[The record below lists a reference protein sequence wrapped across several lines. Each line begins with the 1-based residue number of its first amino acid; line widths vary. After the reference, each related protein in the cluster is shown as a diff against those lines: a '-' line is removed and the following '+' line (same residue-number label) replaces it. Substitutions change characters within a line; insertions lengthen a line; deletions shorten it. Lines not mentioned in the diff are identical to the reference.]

1 MLSCRSFGAPLLL
14 ELKIAAVSVSVTNSM
29 ATKGL
34 PPISGERYW
43 REFPNSKTP
52 MMKRG
57 GMTQL
62 WVAMEANA
70 VEVLCELV
78 ENGDVEVA
86 SDAAKMSDFEVSEA
100 SEDELPAEDT
110 ATFEVVDSVAERLES
125 VEKRTGE
132 DIEAATSVLVEKLSA
147 AVVNEDCLFGGGGSF
162 S

>member
-1 MLSCRSFGAPLLL
+1 
-14 ELKIAAVSVSVTNSM
+14 
-29 ATKGL
+29 
-34 PPISGERYW
+34 
-43 REFPNSKTP
+43 
-52 MMKRG
+52 MKRG